1 MNLPSEAELEEYCR
15 IVQERVERTDPL
27 TLLVNARKYERMIE
41 ALAEYER
48 LKEDLER
55 SLARRQFS

>member
-1 MNLPSEAELEEYCR
+1 M
-15 IVQERVERTDPL
+15 QERVERTDPL